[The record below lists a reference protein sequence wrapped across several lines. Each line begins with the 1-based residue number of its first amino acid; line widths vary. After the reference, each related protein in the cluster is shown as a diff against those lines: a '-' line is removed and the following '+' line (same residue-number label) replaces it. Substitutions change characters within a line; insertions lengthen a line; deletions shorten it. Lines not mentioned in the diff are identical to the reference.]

1 MYTDI
6 LVPTDG
12 STASATAVEHA
23 IDLAS
28 HYDATLH
35 VLYVVDVTGYSA
47 LEVGADVVA
56 NALEEEGEG
65 DGYEDVVDAEG
76 LAFAERL
83 VHAYRDHRGE
93 VDDDLAHRIQ
103 GWSFTQ
109 MSQTDLNVL
118 RLAMTELLY
127 EPDVPPRV
135 TMEMAVRLAKRFGG
149 EDSGRFVNGV
159 LASWYREYEA
169 EPVEAS

>member
-1 MYTDI
+1 MARRRARELAFRALFQSDRG
-6 LVPTDG
+6 G
-12 STASATAVEHA
+12 S
-23 IDLAS
+23 DL
-28 HYDATLH
+28 DE
-35 VLYVVDVTGYSA
+35 VWRQVRGEA
-47 LEVGADVVA
+47 LETLD
-56 NALEEEGEG
+56 EEGEG